1 VRLPPTVPRD
11 EYCVLC
17 GARQVSLLSV
27 CTGVGFRPTLEGQR
41 RSVLTEGRE
50 FCVFRQG
57 KFSVVKRLSEGIIQ
71 CFAVIGDMSL

>member
-1 VRLPPTVPRD
+1 
-11 EYCVLC
+11 
-17 GARQVSLLSV
+17 V

-50 FCVFRQG
+50 FCVFWQG